1 MLKFWI
7 LKTVHLY
14 SEIKTYFIVGRKTKD
29 GIVESLEASKETEVA
44 KPDNLAVNIDGE
56 AGGALSTE
64 SDTLMNETSAS
75 QVINTYMDHVD
86 S

>member
-1 MLKFWI
+1 M
-7 LKTVHLY
+7 Y

-86 S
+86 SYSMPT